1 MFPIRRTLLYLLF
14 LGMMIPADTYA
25 QLPQYFEGLA
35 RTQVHYLESQSKVL
49 EVGSS
54 PENLSLHLPAG
65 QNLSATLAE
74 LRQQLVNL
82 PAIANVHYSIDST
95 DGRASAVNW
104 EIEEAQTLFPLLD
117 LGGVQGNFYY
127 LVGFTDFNFRGRGQS
142 LTAFYQNI
150 DGEHNY
156 YLGYTNPNLK
166 GSRWGYQV
174 DNRRYAAVEPLYFPQ
189 PVSYVYANLSFGA
202 GLSYT
207 TPSRHVFR
215 FGLSTFNENYRKTNA
230 DPGSPGPDE
239 LSLNKGLLKLYHGVR
254 NLDSHWEQLTGTANE
269 TVVQVVRTFDSE
281 EESFIIA
288 WHDFRFYRM
297 LGESTNL
304 ALRLRA
310 GVSTNVNS
318 PFAPFVL
325 DSQIN
330 IRGSGNRIDRG
341 TAQLILNLEYRL
353 TAWKDKR
360 DRFAVQAV
368 GFSDLGSWRNP
379 GGQISDIWDS
389 ENFRQFVGG
398 GVRLISLKAYNA
410 VLRLDY
416 GVDVRN
422 SRERGFVAGFGQY
435 F

>member
-1 MFPIRRTLLYLLF
+1 MLPLLLL
-14 LGMMIPADTYA
+14 LGLLLPSDFYA

-35 RTQVHYLESQSKVL
+35 RTQVQYLESQSKVL
-49 EVGSS
+49 KVGSS

-65 QNLSATLAE
+65 QNLSATLEE
-74 LRQQLVNL
+74 LQQQLINL
-82 PAIANVHYSIDST
+82 PAIANAHYSVDST
-95 DGRASAVNW
+95 DGHVAAVNW

-117 LGGVQGNFYY
+117 LGGVQDNFYY

-142 LTAFYQNI
+142 LTTFYQNI

-156 YLGYTNPNLK
+156 YLGYKNPNLK

-174 DNRRYAAVEPLYFPQ
+174 DSRRYAAVEPLFFPQ
-189 PVSYVYANLSFGA
+189 AVRYVYANLSFGA
-202 GLSYT
+202 GVSYT
-207 TPSRHVFR
+207 TPNRHVFR
-215 FGLSTFNENYRKTNA
+215 AGLSTFNENYRKTGA
-230 DPGSPGPDE
+230 EPGSPGPEE
-239 LSLNKGLLKLYHGVR
+239 LSLNKGLLKFYHGVR

-281 EESFIIA
+281 EDSFIIA

-297 LGESTNL
+297 LGEATNL

-310 GVSTNVNS
+310 GISTNLDS

-325 DSQIN
+325 DSQVN

-379 GGQISDIWDS
+379 GGEISDIWDAQ
-389 ENFRQFVGG
+389 NLRHFVGG

-410 VLRLDY
+410 VVRLDY